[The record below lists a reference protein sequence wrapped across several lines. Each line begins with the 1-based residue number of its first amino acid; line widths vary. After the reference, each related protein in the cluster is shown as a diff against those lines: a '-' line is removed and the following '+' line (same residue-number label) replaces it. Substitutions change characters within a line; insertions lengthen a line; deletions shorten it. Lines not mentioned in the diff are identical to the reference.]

1 MGSRQ
6 RMYRHGPSPTYTSDR
21 VVHCPWT
28 GRDFVR
34 AKAPPKQ
41 SNYSSYQ
48 REEEQKRRA
57 EQKKRDEE
65 RKQLEEEKKRDED
78 RKRREQEQKKRDED
92 RKRREQE
99 ERRRLQED
107 ECARASGFEDA
118 VHKERITA
126 AVDTVCH
133 RAERATKAGLPQ
145 VTLTVESED
154 GDKEEVTVSDE
165 ACVAD
170 VLAVAC
176 RKLSKPL

>member
-57 EQKKRDEE
+57 EQKKRDE
-65 RKQLEEEKKRDED
+65 D
-78 RKRREQEQKKRDED
+78 RKRREQEQKKLDEE
-92 RKRREQE
+92 RQRREEE